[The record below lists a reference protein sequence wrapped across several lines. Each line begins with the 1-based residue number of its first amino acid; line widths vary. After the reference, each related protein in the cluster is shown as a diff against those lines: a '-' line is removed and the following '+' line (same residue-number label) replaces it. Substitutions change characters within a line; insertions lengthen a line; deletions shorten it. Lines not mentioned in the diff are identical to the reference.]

1 MPDNPEQKSAAD
13 DPVYRLF
20 NEIGI
25 INQLSG
31 AAFRDVLPRPLNEAM
46 FGVLNHFCRLGDGK
60 SPSFL
65 AEAFQV
71 ARPSMTNTLE
81 KLERAGL
88 VRIEAHPADARGKL
102 VFITDAGREARECAV
117 AAVLPLFAKIAPV
130 LERLDAAALLRD
142 LASLREALDR
152 ARN

>member
-1 MPDNPEQKSAAD
+1 MPDTPQQESAAD

-25 INQLSG
+25 INQLSS
-31 AAFRDVLPRPLNEAM
+31 AAFRNVLPRPLNEAM

-60 SPSFL
+60 SPSYL

-88 VRIEAHPADARGKL
+88 VHIEPHPTDARGK
-102 VFITDAGREARECAV
+102 VVYITDAGREAREDAISAV
-117 AAVLPLFAKIAPV
+117 IPLFADLAPV
-130 LERLDAAALLRD
+130 MQGLDVAGLLDGLATIRAALDAA
-142 LASLREALDR
+142 
-152 ARN
+152 RN

>member
-1 MPDNPEQKSAAD
+1 MPDKPKQESAAD

-25 INQLSG
+25 INQLSS
-31 AAFRDVLPRPLNEAM
+31 AAFREVLPRPLNETM

-60 SPSFL
+60 SPSYL
-65 AEAFQV
+65 ADVFQV

-88 VRIEAHPADARGKL
+88 VRIEAHPTDARGKV
-102 VFITDAGREARECAV
+102 VFMTTKGRKAREDAV
-117 AAVLPLFAKIAPV
+117 AAVVPLFATIAPV
-130 LERLDAAALLRD
+130 LDRLDVARLLGDLAMLRAALDEARD
-142 LASLREALDR
+142 
-152 ARN
+152 